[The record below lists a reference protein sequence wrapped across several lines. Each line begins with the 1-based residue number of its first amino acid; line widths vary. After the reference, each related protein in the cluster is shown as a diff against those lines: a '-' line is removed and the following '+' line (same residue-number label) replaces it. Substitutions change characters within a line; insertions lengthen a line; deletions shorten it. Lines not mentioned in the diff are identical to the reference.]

1 MVVSGWARRFR
12 SEGEKEDDRKE
23 EEETTGSLCGRLGER
38 RREGC
43 AAARV
48 REGERDG
55 GRTGGRR
62 KEKFLFSFLLFK

>member
-1 MVVSGWARRFR
+1 MSGWARRFR

-23 EEETTGSLCGRLGER
+23 EETTGSLCGRLGER

-43 AAARV
+43 ATARV